1 MEHGIDGKM
10 TKINE
15 RFCGNCCWFFM
26 AGDDPKD
33 GTCGIPPKDGV
44 MRGRNYCYETDEIC
58 DDYEEE

>member
-1 MEHGIDGKM
+1 M

-15 RFCGNCCWFFM
+15 KFCGNCRWFFM